1 MIAAILECRRAGMS
15 LRQIAAI
22 LNGKSITTKKGR
34 AWYGETVR
42 SIVER
47 AAALAA

>member
-1 MIAAILECRRAGMS
+1 MS

-22 LNGKSITTKKGR
+22 LNGQAVTTKKGR
-34 AWYGETVR
+34 SWYGETVR
-42 SIVER
+42 SILER